1 MADQI
6 TYADF
11 YACLKYLE
19 QEGFVEIFL
28 NEKGEQMIRIAEGAE
43 NL

>member
-1 MADQI
+1 MASY
-6 TYADF
+6 TYEEFFAS
-11 YACLKYLE
+11 LRYLE